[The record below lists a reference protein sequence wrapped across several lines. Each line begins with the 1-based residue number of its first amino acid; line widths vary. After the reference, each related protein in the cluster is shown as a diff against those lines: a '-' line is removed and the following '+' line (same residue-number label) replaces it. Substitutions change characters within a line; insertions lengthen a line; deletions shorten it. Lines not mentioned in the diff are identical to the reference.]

1 MTNLHKRAALLKAAA
16 LTAVAAAALVGCG
29 KKDAVAPAA
38 APAPAPAP
46 AAAAAP
52 AAPLKMAFLYVSP
65 IGDGG
70 WTYQHELGRR
80 AIQEKF
86 GDKVQTSF
94 VESVPESADAERV
107 MRDMAG
113 QGNQLIFATS
123 FGYQEF
129 VQKVAADTP
138 GVKFEHATGYKTG
151 ANVATYDTKTF
162 EGAYLAG
169 IVAGGMTK
177 TKTVGVVASVPI
189 PEVVRNINS
198 FVLGAQSVDP
208 SIKAKVVW
216 VNEWFSPPKESE
228 AATSLINGGVDVM
241 YQNTN
246 SPAVLKTAE
255 ERGVRAFGKD
265 CDMSAFAPKAHLG
278 SAVIDWTPYYSKV
291 AQDTLDGK
299 WQSGAFWWG
308 VKEGA
313 IDLLKI
319 ADDVPQDIKDRV
331 AKARAGLK
339 DGTFHVWTGPVSDN
353 TGKELL
359 TAGQVGDL
367 PFLTGIN
374 FFVKGVEGKVPG
386 GQ

>member
-1 MTNLHKRAALLKAAA
+1 MTNLHKRAALLKVAA

-29 KKDAVAPAA
+29 KKDEVAPAA
-38 APAPAPAP
+38 APAP
-46 AAAAAP
+46 AAAAP

-86 GDKVQTSF
+86 GDKIETSF

-113 QGNQLIFATS
+113 QGNQLVFATS

-129 VQKVAADTP
+129 VQKVAADLP
-138 GVKFEHATGYKTG
+138 AVKFEHTTGYKTA

-169 IVAGGMTK
+169 IVAGGMSK

-216 VNEWFSPPKESE
+216 VNEWFSPPKEAE

-255 ERGVRAFGKD
+255 ERGMRAFGKD
-265 CDMSAFAPKAHLG
+265 GDMSAFAPKAHLG
-278 SAVIDWTPYYSKV
+278 SAVIDWTPYYTKV
-291 AQDTLDGK
+291 VTDTLGGQ
-299 WQSGAFWWG
+299 WQSGNFWWG

-339 DGTFHVWTGPVSDN
+339 DGSFAVWTGPVKDN

-359 TAGQVGDL
+359 GAGQVADDK
-367 PFLTGIN
+367 FLTGIN
-374 FFVKGVEGKVPG
+374 FYVAGVEGKVPG
-386 GQ
+386 TEGK

>member
-1 MTNLHKRAALLKAAA
+1 MTNLHKRAALLKVAA

-29 KKDAVAPAA
+29 KKDEVAPAA
-38 APAPAPAP
+38 APAPAP
-46 AAAAAP
+46 AAAAP

-65 IGDGG
+65 FGDGG

-86 GDKVQTSF
+86 GDKIETSF

-113 QGNQLIFATS
+113 QGNQLVFATS

-129 VQKVAADTP
+129 VQKVAADLP
-138 GVKFEHATGYKTG
+138 AVKFEHTTGYKTA

-208 SIKAKVVW
+208 SIVAKVVW

-265 CDMSAFAPKAHLG
+265 GDMSAFAPKAHLG
-278 SAVIDWTPYYSKV
+278 SAVVDWTPYYTKV
-291 AQDTLDGK
+291 TQDTLDGK

-319 ADDVPQDIKDRV
+319 ADDVPQDLKDRV

-339 DGTFHVWTGPVSDN
+339 DGSFQVWTGPVSDN
-353 TGKELL
+353 TGKQVL
-359 TAGQVGDL
+359 TAGQVADV
-367 PFLTGIN
+367 PFLSGIN
-374 FFVKGVEGKVPG
+374 FFVQGVEGKVPG